1 MSSVV
6 AGTYSS
12 ARMSM
17 GASTVKWRRAAGW
30 SLVSAMNW

>member
-1 MSSVV
+1 MV

-17 GASTVKWRRAAGW
+17 GASAVKCSRAAGW
-30 SLVSAMNW
+30 SLVSAINWGET